1 MPHHVACLVPGHR
14 AEPLSM
20 LGSPDGGLLH
30 GRFLLSL
37 MVRGWGGEGHKK
49 GEGKAH
55 VLRSATCFCYVR
67 IEMGVSAYDALSDQ
81 VPVKCTH
88 Q

>member
-1 MPHHVACLVPGHR
+1 MLRHVACLVPGHR

-20 LGSPDGGLLH
+20 PGSPDGGLLH
-30 GRFLLSL
+30 VRFLLSL
-37 MVRGWGGEGHKK
+37 RVHECGGEGHKK

-55 VLRSATCFCYVR
+55 ILISATYYCSVR

-88 Q
+88 